1 MAFSIEDISI
11 NTLIGPGSFVSG
23 DVKINGFIRV
33 DGDIDG
39 KIETS
44 SNVII
49 GEKAR
54 IRGNIDAASVVIG
67 GIVIGDITAP
77 KGIKL
82 LSNSVLIGNVTTKS
96 IQIEENVVFNGH
108 CISLSN
114 DEEYNKSSKRFLDKQ
129 VIRSKVIEYGRG

>member
-114 DEEYNKSSKRFLDKQ
+114 DEEYTKSSKRFLDKQ
-129 VIRSKVIEYGRG
+129 VIRSKVI

>member
-108 CISLSN
+108 CN

-129 VIRSKVIEYGRG
+129 VIRSKVI

>member
-39 KIETS
+39 QIETS

-129 VIRSKVIEYGRG
+129 VIRSKVI

>member
-96 IQIEENVVFNGH
+96 IQIEENVVFQKL
-108 CISLSN
+108 CA
-114 DEEYNKSSKRFLDKQ
+114 D
-129 VIRSKVIEYGRG
+129 

>member
-54 IRGNIDAASVVIG
+54 IRGHIDAASVVIG

-129 VIRSKVIEYGRG
+129 VIRSKVI

>member
-11 NTLIGPGSFVSG
+11 NTLIGLGSFVSG

-129 VIRSKVIEYGRG
+129 VIRSKVI

>member
-1 MAFSIEDISI
+1 MAFSFEDISI

-129 VIRSKVIEYGRG
+129 VIRSKVI